1 MGQKSKELC
10 KGCKKKSSLHYQ
22 WVVKNELFDKD
33 LEMKT
38 LHCKICKK
46 KININRLKNEYIDFN
61 RPAGTSQ
68 NSNVT

>member
-1 MGQKSKELC
+1 MLSAFPYFTEFVRGKEWV
-10 KGCKKKSSLHYQ
+10 KNRKNFVRDVKKKSSLHYQ

-46 KININRLKNEYIDFN
+46 KKLISI
-61 RPAGTSQ
+61 G
-68 NSNVT
+68 